1 MMGRRTNVAGPAPG
15 EKDQVMRDFKAFFHH
30 FFQDVHLVRHILAG
44 LGVILLAVALVIWW
58 AEESSLGNALYLTLI
73 TGLTVG
79 YGDISPVTLVGR
91 CASVIAAM
99 IGIILTGIY
108 VAIATNAVSRSLND
122 DDLAGR

>member
-1 MMGRRTNVAGPAPG
+1 
-15 EKDQVMRDFKAFFHH
+15 MRDFKAFFHH
-30 FFQDVHLVRHILAG
+30 FFQGVHLVRHILAG

-108 VAIATNAVSRSLND
+108 VAIATNAVSRSLGD